1 MQNSEVRDIN
11 AIVVG
16 ERFRKDLGDIQGLA
30 QSIKVV
36 GLLHPIVI
44 TTDGRLI
51 AGERRLEACRSLGW
65 TKIPVTIVD
74 IRDLLRGQ
82 ADENSVRKDLVPSEA
97 VAIASVLEPE
107 IKKASERHDVQSE
120 KELEASGGNFPP
132 SGTEKTRDKLARFVG
147 MSGRTLEKARH
158 VVNAAQQDPAKYSH
172 LVEKMDRKGKVD
184 GAFRE
189 LRRLR
194 GQNSSAETAA
204 TSLTEELF
212 SVIFAVPPW
221 TEAHQGDEIVGHKEQ
236 VQVLSLKEMKKL
248 KPPIAANAVMFLQTP
263 PASLPSA
270 LELLAAW
277 GFTYTSFHVWP
288 CSHRS
293 PSGWFTEIHYA
304 VLFGVMGNNPTTL
317 PENLVS
323 SIIPINPLLPISK
336 APTVQDRVERM
347 FPRKKYLEVFT
358 KSNRPGWTSWPGHA
372 ESDEGLEKAVPGN
385 TTLGSS

>member
-16 ERFRKDLGDIQGLA
+16 ERFRKDLGDIRGLA

-36 GLLHPIVI
+36 GLLHPIVV

-74 IRDLLRGQ
+74 IYDLLRGQ
-82 ADENSVRKDLVPSEA
+82 ADENSVRKDLAPSEA
-97 VAIASVLEPE
+97 VAIAKMLEPE

-120 KELEASGGNFPP
+120 KELQAAGGNFPP
-132 SGTEKTRDKLARFVG
+132 SSTEKTRDKLALLVG

-158 VVNAAQQDPAKYSH
+158 VVNAAQQDPSKYSH
-172 LVEKMDRKGKVD
+172 LVEKMDRNGKVD

-194 GQNSSAETAA
+194 GQNSIAETAA

-221 TEAHQGDEIVGHKEQ
+221 TEAHQGDGVVGHKEQ

-248 KPPIAANAVMFLQTP
+248 KPPIAGDAVMFVQTP
-263 PASLPSA
+263 ASSLVSA
-270 LELLAAW
+270 LELMAAW
-277 GFTYTSFHVWP
+277 GFKYETFLVLTHFASGGSPWLKEN
-288 CSHRS
+288 HR
-293 PSGWFTEIHYA
+293 A
-304 VLFGVMGNNPTTL
+304 VLVGVKGGRQPPL
-317 PENLVS
+317 PENL
-323 SIIPINPLLPISK
+323 
-336 APTVQDRVERM
+336 APSLILQTTPVPEAAIRRCIEKM
-347 FPRKKYLEVFT
+347 FPREKYLSVFS
-358 KSNRPGWTSWPGHA
+358 KIDYQGWSSWPGRA
-372 ESDEGLEKAVPGN
+372 EAAKKTEKSTSGSPETGLK
-385 TTLGSS
+385 